1 MSEEKRFGGLTIAD
15 LELLKNLPAYR
26 QLCTIAEHA
35 IDRIHD
41 EVAQAE
47 TMDKVKLLMGER
59 AGLRWFM
66 SMPDLMIAD
75 IKTDEELRNAR
86 RS

>member
-26 QLCTIAEHA
+26 QLCTIAEHT